1 MTMLFSASIITL
13 RLFLLLAILS
23 HSHVIMSQT
32 TFVDENMVLTC
43 PASINNI
50 NTSSY
55 AFIHNV
61 HSLFNRKLHSEAG
74 NSLYYSATEGYFPDT
89 AFGLYLCKFDI
100 TFQSCQ
106 RCIATA
112 VKAVMKKCN
121 GTRKAIIWY
130 RECMVR
136 YSDKS
141 LPIMDTSTV
150 LCMYIVRNFSV
161 PRNVTRI
168 LAQSFNDVIAMPSLS
183 SFRNA
188 TKGTNI
194 SNINRLETFG
204 QCIPVLSVDDCRDC
218 LNNTIRWIQKC
229 FDPPGTGFGRI
240 LFPSCIMGF
249 ELYRYSKVPAVGALA
264 PSSAPGNFS
273 V

>member
-74 NSLYYSATEGYFPDT
+74 NSLYYSATEGHFPDT
-89 AFGLYLCKFDI
+89 AYGLYLCKFDI

-150 LCMYIVRNFSV
+150 LCMYIVRNVSV
-161 PRNVTRI
+161 PRNVTGI
-168 LAQSFNDVIAMPSLS
+168 LAQSFKDVIAMPSLS
-183 SFRNA
+183 SFSYA
-188 TKGTNI
+188 TKETTI
-194 SNINRLETFG
+194 SRFNTLHSYG
-204 QCIPVLSVDDCRDC
+204 QCIPVLSADDCTEC
-218 LNNTIRWIQKC
+218 LNKSVDWVSKC
-229 FDPPGTGFGRI
+229 FIQRGTGFGRI
-240 LFPSCIMGF
+240 ILPSCNIGY
-249 ELYRYSKVPAVGALA
+249 ELH
-264 PSSAPGNFS
+264 
-273 V
+273 